1 MIFDAGLAGC
11 RLKGLLIMTTQT
23 TRKGTARISR
33 LVTASLLA
41 LGANTLT
48 AQAEEYVLSSW
59 LPPAHPLVT
68 GTIQPWADQVTELTE
83 GRVTVRILPRPLG
96 PPPAHF
102 DMAADGIADITY
114 GLHSFT
120 TDDRFQ
126 RSRIGQFSF
135 LGDDAAKT
143 SVAYWDVYGDRLDA
157 AAEHAGTHLLGL
169 WVHGPGMFHNSL
181 RQIETPEDFQG
192 LKVRVPGGYVAELAE
207 ELGVTT
213 QFMGPGDVYEK
224 MSTGVIDGVTFPA
237 EALKAFNLSQHV
249 KYAME
254 VPGGLYNTSWFMV
267 MNEDRWNDLSEEDRA
282 AISSVSGAMLAKVA
296 GQVWN
301 TADTAGLEDATA
313 KGVTFYAAPAP
324 VLNRV
329 QEIAAAK
336 EAAWAEAVAAQGFDG
351 AAALAALREQA
362 K

>member
-1 MIFDAGLAGC
+1 MLSDTCLVLGGAASGKSAFAENLVERQDAP
-11 RLKGLLIMTTQT
+11 
-23 TRKGTARISR
+23 
-33 LVTASLLA
+33 LVYIAS
-41 LGANTLT
+41 
-48 AQAEEYVLSSW
+48 AQAWDAEMRAKIDTHVARRGPRW
-59 LPPAHPLVT
+59 
-68 GTIQPWADQVTELTE
+68 
-83 GRVTVRILPRPLG
+83 RTVEAP
-96 PPPAHF
+96 
-102 DMAADGIADITY
+102 
-114 GLHSFT
+114 
-120 TDDRFQ
+120 
-126 RSRIGQFSF
+126 
-135 LGDDAAKT
+135 
-143 SVAYWDVYGDRLDA
+143 LDA